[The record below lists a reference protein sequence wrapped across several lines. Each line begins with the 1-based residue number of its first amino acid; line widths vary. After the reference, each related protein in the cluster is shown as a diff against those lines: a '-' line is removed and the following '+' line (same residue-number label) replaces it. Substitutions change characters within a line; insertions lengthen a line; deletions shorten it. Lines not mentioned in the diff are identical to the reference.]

1 MLGQVL
7 TTLVG
12 FSSLV
17 AAVPTT
23 PRHRHGQFNQTS
35 FGNGAGAL
43 SALGQLAQVS
53 QLGQLAQLAEAD
65 LLAQV
70 QSQLLLSAELQSI
83 KDNIR
88 INSLRARYPTINML
102 LVTVTNVVD
111 ARNPAS
117 INNRYLLNQ
126 LLVDN
131 GFADKQ
137 QVIMVT
143 ESQTYTVTA
152 TTATAADSATVTDS
166 TTATDSATATLDLA
180 GILSSAAAA
189 TPTPSSLTLPLVI
202 GQGLG
207 QRLGLG
213 QGQGQIIQ
221 QQQTTIT
228 TFNPAAGIP
237 LSFLNSPQSLL
248 LPYDTAAPSS
258 ALIIEDPAN
267 IIYGNQNDLLVQ
279 GLSNLQTDC
288 AAFGLGGNA
297 FVGGAANLPLFSSL
311 QQAIS
316 FQLTSISVGSA
327 AQPIPPSILLAHPD
341 LAAALGSSP
350 VSFSVNSANTTTT
363 TTTATT
369 SEAAASATW

>member
-1 MLGQVL
+1 M
-7 TTLVG
+7 
-12 FSSLV
+12 
-17 AAVPTT
+17 
-23 PRHRHGQFNQTS
+23 
-35 FGNGAGAL
+35 
-43 SALGQLAQVS
+43 
-53 QLGQLAQLAEAD
+53 
-65 LLAQV
+65 
-70 QSQLLLSAELQSI
+70 
-83 KDNIR
+83 
-88 INSLRARYPTINML
+88 

-111 ARNPAS
+111 ARNSAS

-152 TTATAADSATVTDS
+152 TTAAATDS
-166 TTATDSATATLDLA
+166 TTATDSATSTLDLA
-180 GILSSAAAA
+180 SILSSAAAA
-189 TPTPSSLTLPLVI
+189 TPTASSLTLPLVT

-207 QRLGLG
+207 QGLGLG
-213 QGQGQIIQ
+213 QVQGQIIQ

-267 IIYGNQNDLLVQ
+267 IIYGNQNGLLVQ
-279 GLSNLQTDC
+279 GLSNFQAEC

-297 FVGGAANLPLFSSL
+297 FVGGAANLPLFSSI
-311 QQAIS
+311 QQAVS
-316 FQLTSISVGSA
+316 FQLTSINVGSA
-327 AQPIPPSILLAHPD
+327 AQTIPPSILLAHPD

-350 VSFSVNSANTTTT
+350 VSFSANSANKTTTT
-363 TTTATT
+363 TTTTT
-369 SEAAASATW
+369 TTEAAASAT